1 MPKRKSDSGAT
12 IWDVARESNVSI
24 ATVSHV
30 INNGPRTVRPDT
42 RDRVLLAIKKLNYH
56 PNAMARGLVRR
67 RMNTIGILS
76 GVFSAQDVVVN
87 PYASG
92 ILQGVLS
99 GASTAGYD
107 VLLFTEG
114 WENLK
119 RSGPV
124 YRDRRADG
132 ILTISPAMDSDMI
145 SGLVSLELAV
155 VAVSADCLSLGV
167 PSIDVDNA
175 AGAMIA
181 ANHLADLG
189 HKRISHIS
197 GNADLLSTGVRQDA
211 FVDALKLRGIEVP
224 DAYIKHAS
232 YDGRG
237 SYEQAAALLKLPE
250 PPTAI
255 FAGNDGIA
263 IGVLYACRD
272 LGIKV
277 PEQVSVVGFDDL
289 NTIEHVTPALTTIRQ
304 PLSAIGELATATLIE
319 RINTDDVEAK
329 MHLIAPELI
338 VRASTGPPPKS

>member
-42 RDRVLLAIKKLNYH
+42 RDRVLEAIKKLNYH

-124 YRDRRADG
+124 YRELLRR
-132 ILTISPAMDSDMI
+132 
-145 SGLVSLELAV
+145 
-155 VAVSADCLSLGV
+155 
-167 PSIDVDNA
+167 
-175 AGAMIA
+175 
-181 ANHLADLG
+181 
-189 HKRISHIS
+189 
-197 GNADLLSTGVRQDA
+197 
-211 FVDALKLRGIEVP
+211 LKPI
-224 DAYIKHAS
+224 
-232 YDGRG
+232 GRW
-237 SYEQAAALLKLPE
+237 
-250 PPTAI
+250 
-255 FAGNDGIA
+255 
-263 IGVLYACRD
+263 
-272 LGIKV
+272 KV
-277 PEQVSVVGFDDL
+277 
-289 NTIEHVTPALTTIRQ
+289 T
-304 PLSAIGELATATLIE
+304 
-319 RINTDDVEAK
+319 
-329 MHLIAPELI
+329 
-338 VRASTGPPPKS
+338 

>member
-175 AGAMIA
+175 LGAKLA
-181 ANHLADLG
+181 ADYLVSLG
-189 HKRISHIS
+189 HKRIAHIA
-197 GNADLLSTGVRQDA
+197 GNADLLSTGQRQDS
-211 FVDALKLRGIEVP
+211 FVATLRGHGVEVP
-224 DAYIKHAS
+224 ADFIRHAS

-237 SYEQAAALLKLPE
+237 SYEQAAALLKQPN

-277 PEQVSVVGFDDL
+277 PEQVSVIGFDDL

-304 PLSAIGELATATLIE
+304 PLAQIGEMATAKLIE

-338 VRASTGPPPKS
+338 VRASTAPPKSA

>member
-1 MPKRKSDSGAT
+1 MPKRKTDSGAT

-42 RDRVLLAIKKLNYH
+42 RDRVLDAIKKLNYH

-92 ILQGVLS
+92 ILQGVLTGS
-99 GASTAGYD
+99 SAAGYD

-114 WENLK
+114 WANLK
-119 RSGPV
+119 HSGPV

-132 ILTISPAMDSDMI
+132 ILTISPAIDSDMI

-167 PSIDVDNA
+167 PAVDVDNVHGARLA
-175 AGAMIA
+175 A
-181 ANHLADLG
+181 DYFVKLG
-189 HKRISHIS
+189 HKRIAHIT
-197 GNADLLSTGVRQDA
+197 GNADLLSTGQRQAA
-211 FVDALKLRGIEVP
+211 FADALRSHGIDMPETNLR
-224 DAYIKHAS
+224 HAS

-237 SYEQAAALLKLPE
+237 SYEQAAALLKQPNA
-250 PPTAI
+250 PTAI

-263 IGVLYACRD
+263 IGVIYACRD

-277 PEQVSVVGFDDL
+277 PDQVSVIGFDDL
-289 NTIEHVTPALTTIRQ
+289 NTIEHVTPALTTVRQ
-304 PLSAIGELATATLIE
+304 PLASIGELATKLLIDRINDVPVEVKTHLIE
-319 RINTDDVEAK
+319 
-329 MHLIAPELI
+329 PELI
-338 VRASTGPPPKS
+338 VRSSTAPPPAA